1 MAVKSPLTG
10 TCVTNKIGNAPA
22 VTGGDG
28 GGVIAGGEAGG
39 GVAGV
44 PPPLVIGA
52 FVSPAVQATKVMQ
65 IKPSPI
71 ES

>member
-28 GGVIAGGEAGG
+28 GGVIGGGEAGG
-39 GVAGV
+39 GAV
-44 PPPLVIGA
+44 
-52 FVSPAVQATKVMQ
+52 VSPAVQATKVTQAM
-65 IKPSPI
+65 PSPI
-71 ES
+71 EN